1 MNTGN
6 AWIALPVFLDSYGK
20 KNMYFMWQVLHS

>member
-6 AWIALPVFLDSYGK
+6 AWIALPVFLDSCGK
-20 KNMYFMWQVLHS
+20 EEHVFYVAGAS